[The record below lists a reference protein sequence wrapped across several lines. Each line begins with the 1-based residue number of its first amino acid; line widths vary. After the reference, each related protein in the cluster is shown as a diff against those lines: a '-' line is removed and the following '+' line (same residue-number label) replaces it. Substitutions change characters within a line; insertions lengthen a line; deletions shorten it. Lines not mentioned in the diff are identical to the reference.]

1 MTNLEK
7 AKEND
12 TSKHKRGLAITRA
25 RTLLYY
31 RYKDKSIVR
40 AIVGYRERSKT
51 RWISIVEWPDAIRLL
66 WFLKVK
72 RRRSPFHRFR
82 NYAFR
87 VACVPD

>member
-1 MTNLEK
+1 MDWRLRE
-7 AKEND
+7 
-12 TSKHKRGLAITRA
+12 HV
-25 RTLLYY
+25 
-31 RYKDKSIVR
+31 RYSTIDIKTKSIVR

-87 VACVPD
+87 VARVPD